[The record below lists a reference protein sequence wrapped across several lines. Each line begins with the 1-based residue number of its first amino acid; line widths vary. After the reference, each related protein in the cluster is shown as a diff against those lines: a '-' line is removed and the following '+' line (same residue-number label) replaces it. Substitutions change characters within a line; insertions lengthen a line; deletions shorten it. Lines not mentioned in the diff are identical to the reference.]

1 MNCFC
6 LLLNYIY
13 LSFLV
18 IFTLNLFLKHEAA
31 ILDVEELKTS
41 LYSIHISDQPVPLQQ
56 SDTHTHSKV
65 SFLFTFSLSLRL
77 STDQITYSTLV
88 FYHEQFVKCAE
99 NIITN
104 YKTAN
109 AVTNANPGLM

>member
-77 STDQITYSTLV
+77 STDQIN
-88 FYHEQFVKCAE
+88 YHEQFVKCAE